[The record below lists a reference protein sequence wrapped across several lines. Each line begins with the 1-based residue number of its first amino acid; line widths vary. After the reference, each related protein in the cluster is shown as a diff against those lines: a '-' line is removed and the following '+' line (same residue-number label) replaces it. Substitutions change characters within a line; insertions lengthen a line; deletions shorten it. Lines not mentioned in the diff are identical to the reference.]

1 MLQAGIG
8 ENELSRGAADTA
20 FQDRIWHYCNWD
32 GTFRNGAR
40 QVASKDQ
47 PTKVIYGTGD
57 RIEVLLDIEQREV
70 RFRKN
75 AAPVEGVLRDVCDL
89 PFLQAQ
95 EEARL
100 RNEEPA
106 EGLGEFLLLLSMSP
120 GDHVEVEESPYGLSY
135 PSPDATYPWGT
146 PIAPN
151 EPRVAAGT
159 GPLRFSAD
167 RPLPDGLTLDATTGV
182 VTGVPSGKSA
192 LDAAGWRRFC
202 FQMYRGRLGDQ
213 GWGRARTALLKELGT
228 GLGEAELRDRA
239 AALFRMFDADGSG
252 GIEFSE
258 LKGAMDALQVRVS
271 DEELTVPA
279 RPHTH
284 SISLQSPALAV
295 KSARAH
301 THRGTRPPHKNE
313 PQQVVGQVP

>member
-1 MLQAGIG
+1 M
-8 ENELSRGAADTA
+8 

-40 QVASKDQ
+40 QVSFKDQ
-47 PTKVIYGTGD
+47 PNKVIYGTGD

-75 AAPVEGVLRDVCDL
+75 ATTVEGVLRDVCDL
-89 PFLQAQ
+89 PFLRAQ

-100 RNEEPA
+100 RGEEPA
-106 EGLGEFLLLLSMSP
+106 DGLGEFLLLLSMSP
-120 GDHVEVEESPYGLSY
+120 GDHVEVEESPCGLSY
-135 PSPDATYPWGT
+135 LVPDATYPWGT

-151 EPRVAAGT
+151 EPFVAAGT

-167 RPLPDGLTLDATTGV
+167 RPLPDGPALAPATGAV
-182 VTGVPSGKSA
+182 AGVPSGKTA

-213 GWGRARTALLKELGT
+213 GWGRARTALLKALGP
-228 GLGEAELRDRA
+228 GLGEAELRGRA
-239 AALFRMFDADGSG
+239 AALFRRFDADGSG
-252 GIEFSE
+252 GIEFGE
-258 LKGAMDALQVRVS
+258 LKGAMEALQVRVS

-279 RPHTH
+279 HH
-284 SISLQSPALAV
+284 
-295 KSARAH
+295 
-301 THRGTRPPHKNE
+301 RPPDPPCAPSGNTSAHRYACT
-313 PQQVVGQVP
+313 QTWQGCTVPEHGCACMRAPSRTVRVYIW